1 MTDATITGIS
11 IVTAALAPSL
21 VAYFS
26 ARSTRA
32 AARKDA
38 QSQQETA
45 ERTTTAQNAKLTE
58 IKGTTDTIH
67 QLTNSAAQTAADKE
81 TASEAKIE
89 DLTKQ
94 VANLTSIIIARAAD
108 PKEHTS

>member
-1 MTDATITGIS
+1 MTDATITGGS
-11 IVTAALAPSL
+11 IIIAAAVPSL
-21 VAYFS
+21 VAFF
-26 ARSTRA
+26 STRA
-32 AARKDA
+32 TRMA
-38 QSQQETA
+38 A
-45 ERTTTAQNAKLTE
+45 ERTTIAQSAKLTE
-58 IKGTTDTIH
+58 IKATTDTIH

-108 PKEHTS
+108 PKEHPS